1 MPHNVYHLWYE
12 VVTMVSLLCLS
23 FIMINVG
30 YEFVLDKS
38 KLSSYATD
46 TFVAMTA
53 AGFPWL
59 FIAAWFIWA
68 LPNPLSWQHA
78 LVAARF
84 AAPTSAGVLFCML
97 EAAGLKETWLFK
109 KARILA
115 IFDDLDTILFMVPLK
130 AIIMGVKWELFL
142 ILFIVFGLLFFGY
155 RCL

>member
-1 MPHNVYHLWYE
+1 
-12 VVTMVSLLCLS
+12 
-23 FIMINVG
+23 MINVG

-38 KLSSYATD
+38 KLRSYGAD
-46 TFVAMTA
+46 TLVAMTA

-59 FIAAWFIWA
+59 FVAAWFIWA
-68 LPNPLSWQHA
+68 LPNPLPWQQA
-78 LVAARF
+78 LVMGRF

-130 AIIMGVKWELFL
+130 AILMGIKWELFL
-142 ILFIVFGLLFFGY
+142 ILVIVFLLLGLGY
-155 RCL
+155 KRMHTYRLPCSWKWTMM